1 MKKSSEAD
9 IAILNLSEKARQNNW
24 LFRGTLGLRFLLSMG
39 FIPTGLVKLFGLPF
53 SNLGNTNP
61 VGLFFDMLLSTG
73 VYWQFLG
80 GMQVMAGIL
89 VMFSRTLAVGS
100 IIFTGIMVNILLITI
115 GVGFGN
121 TAYLAFMM
129 VLGCLWLCFWEWGKI
144 RVLFFDIY
152 SSELTMDISET
163 KSLKLTGIE
172 KIVYGIGYVCGLLFF
187 GMSRGLQLPSGTEF
201 VLVAVGLVCL
211 VIAFILALKPFF
223 KQDSGG
229 KVIASKSTSL
239 HKTDR

>member
-1 MKKSSEAD
+1 MNNPSQLD
-9 IAILNLSEKARQNNW
+9 IAILNFSQKVRQNN
-24 LFRGTLGLRFLLSMG
+24 LLYRGTLGLRFLLSMG

-80 GMQVMAGIL
+80 GMQVLAGIL

-100 IIFTGIMVNILLITI
+100 IIFTGIMVNILFITI

-121 TAYLAFMM
+121 TSYLAFMM
-129 VLGCLWLCFWEWGKI
+129 VLGCLWLCFWEWKKI
-144 RVLFFDIY
+144 RVLFINIY
-152 SSELTMDISET
+152 STELNMDISDT
-163 KSLKLTGIE
+163 KPVKLTGIE
-172 KIVYGIGYVCGLLFF
+172 KAVYGIGYVCGLLFF
-187 GMSRGLQLPSGTEF
+187 GMLRGLQLPSGTEF

-211 VIAFILALKPFF
+211 VIAFILGLKPFIV
-223 KQDSGG
+223 SEN
-229 KVIASKSTSL
+229 TYEEE
-239 HKTDR
+239 

>member
-9 IAILNLSEKARQNNW
+9 IAILNFSQKAKQNNW
-24 LFRGTLGLRFLLSMG
+24 LYRGTLGLRFLLSMG

-80 GMQVMAGIL
+80 GMQVLAGIL

-100 IIFTGIMVNILLITI
+100 IIFTGIMINILFITI

-129 VLGCLWLCFWEWGKI
+129 VLGCFWLSFWEWEKI
-144 RVLFFDIY
+144 RVLFFDI
-152 SSELTMDISET
+152 SSTELNMAISET
-163 KSLKLTGIE
+163 KSLRLTGIE
-172 KIVYGIGYVCGLLFF
+172 KTVYGIGYVCGLLFF
-187 GMSRGLQLPSGTEF
+187 GMTRGLQLPSGTEF
-201 VLVAVGLVCL
+201 LLVTVCL
-211 VIAFILALKPFF
+211 ILAIILCLKPFF
-223 KQDSGG
+223 KQNSGG
-229 KVIASKSTSL
+229 KVIASKSTS
-239 HKTDR
+239 HHTPER